1 MRQALVVGKLALAAL
16 LAAGVYL
23 WAPTDMAEPAR
34 RMLTIF
40 AAVAWLW
47 LTEAVP
53 IYIVALLVPFLL
65 VVSGVV
71 DQKAALAPFFHPVVA
86 LLVGGCMLSSAVS
99 KFGLDLRIARGIMS
113 RVGVRPWRVL
123 LGVMGTTAFLSL
135 WLSNTATTAIMVAI
149 VAPIA
154 AALPPGEPFK
164 KGLLLAIP
172 FSANVGGIGTP
183 VGSTPNPMA
192 ISYLFDQGI
201 QISFSDWMLIA
212 LPLQV
217 VYLAVIGAV
226 VYGLFRPHTRA
237 LQVDIAHRGKL
248 SRREWAVLGIG
259 VLTILL
265 WLTSRI
271 HGVPDSII
279 ALLPVVLLLGSGL
292 LGVAEFRG
300 IRWEVLVLIGGGLA
314 LGVGMQ
320 RSGLSE
326 YIVGQLAVG
335 GLPPTLV
342 LLVFLSLTALLTTFM
357 SNTATAA
364 LLIPVVGGVGAQ
376 MGMEALLVI
385 GVGVSASL
393 AMALP
398 VSTPPN
404 AIAYGQ
410 GGIKVRDMFLAGGLI
425 TLVTVVLT
433 AFLGRLWWGLLGY
446 G

>member
-1 MRQALVVGKLALAAL
+1 LAVL
-16 LAAGVYL
+16 LAATVYL
-23 WAPTDMAEPAR
+23 GAPAELAEPAR

-40 AAVAWLW
+40 VTVAWLW

-53 IYIVALLVPFLL
+53 IYIVALGVPVLL
-65 VVSGVV
+65 VISGVL

-86 LLVGGCMLSSAVS
+86 LLLGGCLLSAAVS
-99 KFGLDLRIARGIMS
+99 KYGLDLRIARGIMS
-113 RVGVRPWRVL
+113 RVGARPWQVL

-154 AALPPGEPFK
+154 ASLPPGEPFK

-192 ISYLFDQGI
+192 ISYLLDQGTK
-201 QISFSDWMLIA
+201 ISFADWMSIA
-212 LPLQV
+212 VPLQLL
-217 VYLAVIGAV
+217 YLAVIGGV
-226 VYGLFRPHTRA
+226 VYGLYRPRIAA
-237 LQVDIAHRGKL
+237 LQVEIAQRGKL

-259 VLTILL
+259 ALTILL
-265 WLTSRI
+265 WLTSRV
-271 HGVPDSII
+271 HGVPDSIV

-292 LGVAEFRG
+292 LGVKEFRD

-320 RSGLSE
+320 ESGLSE
-326 YIVGQLAVG
+326 YIVGRLAVG
-335 GLPPTLV
+335 GLPPTSV
-342 LLVFLSLTALLTTFM
+342 LLVFLALTALLTTFM

-364 LLIPVVGGVGAQ
+364 LLIPVVGRVGAQ
-376 MGMEALLVI
+376 MGLEALLVI
-385 GVGVSASL
+385 GVGVAASL

-410 GGIKVRDMFLAGGLI
+410 GGIKVRDMLLAGGAI
-425 TLVTVVLT
+425 TLVTVGLT
-433 AFLGRLWWGLLGY
+433 ALVGRLWWGLLGY

>member
-154 AALPPGEPFK
+154 AALPSGEPFK

-192 ISYLFDQGI
+192 ISYLWDRGTQL
-201 QISFSDWMLIA
+201 SFSDWMLIA
-212 LPLQV
+212 VPLQL
-217 VYLAVIGAV
+217 VYLAVIGGV

-271 HGVPDSII
+271 HGVPDSI
-279 ALLPVVLLLGSGL
+279 
-292 LGVAEFRG
+292 
-300 IRWEVLVLIGGGLA
+300 
-314 LGVGMQ
+314 
-320 RSGLSE
+320 
-326 YIVGQLAVG
+326 
-335 GLPPTLV
+335 
-342 LLVFLSLTALLTTFM
+342 
-357 SNTATAA
+357 
-364 LLIPVVGGVGAQ
+364 
-376 MGMEALLVI
+376 
-385 GVGVSASL
+385 
-393 AMALP
+393 
-398 VSTPPN
+398 
-404 AIAYGQ
+404 
-410 GGIKVRDMFLAGGLI
+410 
-425 TLVTVVLT
+425 
-433 AFLGRLWWGLLGY
+433 
-446 G
+446 